1 MVLINVALALLN
13 CLLALP
19 SCFDPAEPCL
29 NGGVCVKQITNKAHS
44 TLCSCSAGYSGKK
57 CEKVL
62 DVCEAFP
69 HYCNVGT
76 CVNINGSAI
85 CQCSMGYFGHNC
97 EYTFD
102 KCKLGN
108 MCRNGGT
115 CIDGICFCTDGFSG
129 EVCERH
135 VPERDDYLRAGCEE
149 HPEFCSLRFADGTC
163 NEECNNEKCFF
174 DGFDC
179 VVNTQECR
187 LSDYCALHYLDG
199 KCDEKCAVAECGY
212 DGMDCD
218 RNLLLRNLT
227 DSSTIGI
234 KLHNPVRLALDSNN
248 KTRIYEWSFE
258 NGVGKEINLKEWEMS
273 RNATGILLYVDI
285 DSTFCEQRLHLDTTN
300 VLPCF
305 TDIFGA
311 VAYLHTALYDEAKN
325 RISLGDVTVEGLFVE
340 SDRSRSLPTF
350 AIFITCFVFIGIIS
364 SCFYGI
370 YGFFGVL
377 KKQNIG
383 KNHAPVWKVPSSLQS
398 NATSWSTVSS
408 AEDYF
413 LNEST
418 CRRDGLPP
426 LSRLFSNSTSCRREQ
441 PKDFKNHYRTAEND
455 EQKILISLDAYFS
468 DNGNEDC
475 HLGPDLL
482 KAVKCNDIEAVSFL
496 VFHGADVNCYDSDK
510 NTVLHHAV
518 VVNSDQIIRLLL
530 STHRC
535 NLRAVNVLGQTPLAL
550 TVRFAHVSDL
560 CARCILDFMYT
571 EYYRQAKVR
580 NDTFTPQLIPS
591 LPQNGVSRLMT
602 SNNYRQF
609 DPSLKQ
615 TERVGSI
622 FTRDILSEKDD
633 PTLTDI
639 FGRTALHYAAL
650 NRRVNLLPILYSFGL
665 KLDTEDIKGETPLY
679 LAARE
684 GHLDMVNLLLSF
696 GANSEISDQLGCTP
710 LDVARERGHCLIVEF
725 LENVAVN
732 NVDIM
737 KTRKRKRSRKLSS
750 AAKCKSKLGSHIPV
764 ASSQEDISLAS
775 SSIAIGLN
783 EECTEDVDDIDEDM
797 AISSSF
803 LNSVESFVLTPAGQI
818 IAEAEK
824 ELDLDVVDPAVPDYI
839 DLSTNSCLPTE
850 FFSNNAFSVEPFQ
863 ADESTEICF
872 ERRPSTM

>member
-29 NGGVCVKQITNKAHS
+29 NGGVCVKQVTNKAHS
-44 TLCSCSAGYSGKK
+44 TLCSCSAGYSGEK

-62 DVCEAFP
+62 NVCEAFP
-69 HYCNVGT
+69 HYCNAGT
-76 CVNINGSAI
+76 CVSINGSAI
-85 CQCSMGYFGHNC
+85 CHCPMGYFGHNC

-102 KCKLGN
+102 KCKVGN

-149 HPEFCSLRFADGTC
+149 HPEFCALRFADGTC

-179 VVNTQECR
+179 VVSTQECR

-218 RNLLLRNLT
+218 RNMLLRDLT

-258 NGVGKEINLKEWEMS
+258 NGVGKEINLREWEMS
-273 RNATGILLYVDI
+273 RNATSVLLYVDI
-285 DSTFCEQRLHLDTTN
+285 DSTFCEQRLHLNTTKG
-300 VLPCF
+300 LPCF

-340 SDRSRSLPTF
+340 SDRSRSLPIF
-350 AIFITCFVFIGIIS
+350 AIFITCFVFIGMIL

-377 KKQNIG
+377 KRQNIG

-408 AEDYF
+408 VEDYL
-413 LNEST
+413 LNEDI

-441 PKDFKNHYRTAEND
+441 PKDFKNHYRTAKNN

-468 DNGNEDC
+468 DNGNENC

-496 VFHGADVNCYDSDK
+496 VLHGADVNCFDSDK
-510 NTVLHHAV
+510 NTALHHAV

-535 NLRAVNVLGQTPLAL
+535 NLRAVNVLGQTPLTL
-550 TVRFAHVSDL
+550 TVKFAHVSDL

-571 EYYRQAKVR
+571 EYYRQTKVR

-591 LPQNGVSRLMT
+591 QNGVSRLMT

-609 DPSLKQ
+609 DSSLKQ
-615 TERVGSI
+615 TERDGCI

-665 KLDTEDIKGETPLY
+665 KLDTEDTKGETPLY

-684 GHLDMVNLLLSF
+684 GYLDMVNLLLSF
-696 GANSEISDQLGCTP
+696 GANSEISDQLGRTP
-710 LDVARERGHCLIVEF
+710 LDVARERGHCFIVEF
-725 LENVAVN
+725 LENAAVN
-732 NVDIM
+732 NIDIM
-737 KTRKRKRSRKLSS
+737 KTQKRKRSRKPSS
-750 AAKCKSKLGSHIPV
+750 AAKCKSKLGSYIPV
-764 ASSQEDISLAS
+764 ASSQENISLTS
-775 SSIAIGLN
+775 SSIAVGLN
-783 EECTEDVDDIDEDM
+783 DDYTEDVGDIDEDM
-797 AISSSF
+797 TISSSF
-803 LNSVESFVLTPAGQI
+803 LNSVESFVLTPTGQI

-863 ADESTEICF
+863 V
-872 ERRPSTM
+872 RRSSE